1 MRYFKSGLNKLT
13 MNTTCNIS
21 LKQHALVWG
30 QLSVLGNVVAAY
42 NTSIRGDFTPSMEQA
57 PGG

>member
-1 MRYFKSGLNKLT
+1 

-21 LKQHALVWG
+21 LKQHTLWG
-30 QLSVLGNVVAAY
+30 QLLASAGRVAVVY
-42 NTSIRGDFTPSMEQA
+42 NTSIRGDFTPSMEQV

>member
-1 MRYFKSGLNKLT
+1 MHYFKPGLNKLT

-21 LKQHALVWG
+21 LKQHLLWG
-30 QLSVLGNVVAAY
+30 QILAPMGEVAAVY
-42 NTSIRGDFTPSMEQA
+42 NTSIRCDFTPSVEQE